1 MPRPFPDDGAHHPI
15 RAPQPPGGRRRG
27 ARAQRPGRAAAPRAR
42 LERARARQHH
52 RIGDPGETPFDRAL
66 WTASAEDLD
75 AQVRFLVRNFDVVG
89 PDDVADLGPG
99 RHVLITFDDGYR
111 DNHTLAL
118 PILREHGATAAFFLT
133 TDFLDVPGLAW
144 WDEIAWMVRTSP
156 RASLVLD
163 GAAVRFDE
171 PDRTAAVSALV
182 DRAKALPG
190 RALGPYLDRVAEA
203 TGSGRAPCMV
213 ADGQWMTWRMARE
226 LLAAGMHVGGHTVTH
241 PILARLEPDL
251 QRREILGCRERLQAE
266 LGIPMRWFSY
276 PNGDRG
282 SFDAHTRAALADAGV
297 ELAFSF
303 DGGYRPAG
311 AFDPY
316 DVPRIAA
323 GPGTGADLLAAAV
336 TLPQV
341 FTRRRA

>member
-1 MPRPFPDDGAHHPI
+1 MPLITRP
-15 RAPQPPGGRRRG
+15 APRSR
-27 ARAQRPGRAAAPRAR
+27 RAAAAAA
-42 LERARARQHH
+42 LERSGLGALLRLAPAWCGLVVVNHH
-52 RIGDPGETPFDRAL
+52 RIGDPGDSPFDRAL

-75 AQVRFLVRNFDVVG
+75 ARVRFLVRNFDVVG

-163 GAAVRFDE
+163 GAAVGFDE